1 MIRLCSVI
9 KTICTPWR
17 ICHSW
22 LSLDYHPGL
31 LMKFGDEIFGRSVD
45 RFLTENDMLDG
56 FTLQYFLR
64 DYETEKG
71 RKLNIDWIGDSV

>member
-1 MIRLCSVI
+1 
-9 KTICTPWR
+9 
-17 ICHSW
+17 
-22 LSLDYHPGL
+22 
-31 LMKFGDEIFGRSVD
+31 MKFGDEIFGRSVD